1 MWVSPIRPAGC
12 QTPPNILEG
21 YILTDNQRT
30 EWVRPDKFL
39 WSSRDPLSP
48 CVILG
53 IPLDE
58 TTSFRPGTRFGP
70 SATREA
76 SMALEEFSLR
86 QKRTLIADNYYDAGD
101 LVLPMGNVEKALSVI
116 KTAADQVLDNGQKF
130 MAVGGEHLITY
141 PLVQAMLE
149 KYPDLVL
156 IQFDAHADLRS
167 RFTGTQF
174 SHGTVMRR
182 VIELLGPGRVYQLG
196 IRSADE
202 AELQETRGLSEVHFY
217 NVIEP
222 LRSIIPRLGKSPVY
236 LSIDIDVVDPA
247 FAPGTGVPEPGG
259 ITSQELLDALSYLA
273 GNNIVGVDLVEVSP
287 AYDGTGQ
294 TGLLA
299 AAVVRESLLLLTPEG
314 K

>member
-1 MWVSPIRPAGC
+1 M
-12 QTPPNILEG
+12 TEKE
-21 YILTDNQRT
+21 RT
-30 EWVRPDKFL
+30 EWVRADKFL
-39 WSSRDPLSP
+39 WSSRDPESP

-70 SATREA
+70 SAAREA
-76 SMALEEFSLR
+76 SMALEEYSLR
-86 QKRTLIADNYYDAGD
+86 QKRALIADNYYDAGD

-116 KTAADQVLDNGQKF
+116 KAVADDVLANGQRF

-149 KYPDLVL
+149 KYPDLSV
-156 IQFDAHADLRS
+156 IQLDAHADLRS
-167 RFTGTQF
+167 RFTGTRF

-202 AELQETRGLSEVHFY
+202 VELQETRGLSEVHFY
-217 NVIEP
+217 KVFDP
-222 LRSIIPRLGKSPVY
+222 LRSILPRIGKRPLY

-259 ITSQELLDALSYLA
+259 ITSQELLDALSYIA
-273 GNNIVGVDLVEVSP
+273 GSNVVGADLVEVAP

-299 AAVVRESLLLLTPEG
+299 AAVVRESLLLLTPDG

>member
-1 MWVSPIRPAGC
+1 LFAWNK
-12 QTPPNILEG
+12 PNFLG
-21 YILTDNQRT
+21 GHKLTEKERT
-30 EWVRPDKFL
+30 EWVRADKFL
-39 WSSRDPLSP
+39 WSSRDPESP

-70 SATREA
+70 SAAREA

-86 QKRTLIADNYYDAGD
+86 QKRALIADNYYDAGD

-116 KTAADQVLDNGQKF
+116 KAVADDVLANGQRF

-149 KYPDLVL
+149 KYPDLSV
-156 IQFDAHADLRS
+156 IQLDAHADLRS
-167 RFTGTQF
+167 RFTGTRF

-202 AELQETRGLSEVHFY
+202 VELQETRGLSEVHFY
-217 NVIEP
+217 KVCGP
-222 LRSIIPRLGKSPVY
+222 LRSILPRIGKRPLY

-259 ITSQELLDALSYLA
+259 ITSQELLDALSYIA
-273 GNNIVGVDLVEVSP
+273 GSNVVGADLVEVAP

-299 AAVVRESLLLLTPEG
+299 AAVVRESLLLLTPDG

>member
-1 MWVSPIRPAGC
+1 MRA
-12 QTPPNILEG
+12 
-21 YILTDNQRT
+21 
-30 EWVRPDKFL
+30 DKFL
-39 WSSRDPLSP
+39 WSSRDPASP

-70 SATREA
+70 SAAREA

-86 QKRTLIADNYYDAGD
+86 QKRALIADNYYDAGD

-116 KTAADQVLDNGQKF
+116 KAVADDVLANGQRF

-149 KYPDLVL
+149 KYPDLSV
-156 IQFDAHADLRS
+156 IQLDAHADLRS
-167 RFTGTQF
+167 RFTGTRF

-202 AELQETRGLSEVHFY
+202 VELQETRGLSEVHFY
-217 NVIEP
+217 KVFDP
-222 LRSIIPRLGKSPVY
+222 LRSILPRIGKRPLY

-259 ITSQELLDALSYLA
+259 ITSQELLDALSYIA
-273 GNNIVGVDLVEVSP
+273 GSNVVGADLVEVAP

-299 AAVVRESLLLLTPEG
+299 AAVVRESLLLLTPDG